1 MKYQRNGAE
10 GRRFDVAAIN
20 RVLEA
25 TNDPAGEKQKFI
37 AATLF
42 DLMIGN
48 VDAHAK
54 NFALL
59 HEPKGGV
66 RVAPRYD
73 VMPTRLDHDLTDLLP
88 YSIGEATKLSEI
100 TEDDFFYFLR
110 ALDIGAT
117 GAQRRLITGLTTS
130 LSTGLTAE
138 LRGMDRNGM
147 KRFADL
153 IGHNIDE
160 ILTAFGLEVPK
171 EICQRDAYIERGGGW
186 LLGS

>member
-10 GRRFDVAAIN
+10 NRRFDAAAIN
-20 RVLEA
+20 CVLEA

-48 VDAHAK
+48 VDAHAT

-59 HEPKGGV
+59 HELYGSV

-73 VMPTRLDHDLTDLLP
+73 LLPTRLDRDLTDLLP
-88 YSIGEATKLSEI
+88 YSIGEATEI
-100 TEDDFFYFLR
+100 TEADFSHILR
-110 ALDIGAT
+110 AFGIGAT
-117 GAQRRLITGLTTS
+117 GAQRRLTTGLTTT

-147 KRFADL
+147 KLFADL
-153 IGHNIDE
+153 IGHNIDG
-160 ILTAFGLEVPK
+160 ILTAFGLEVPQ
-171 EICQRDAYIERGGGW
+171 EIRQRDAYIERGGGW
-186 LLGS
+186 RRHDIA